1 MVWNTCVNRSRD
13 LYLFEDKTSI
23 SHKEL
28 SRELTDWR
36 QTYDWLKQGSSVVQQ
51 QVIQDFQ
58 KSRDAFFGNLKKKVK
73 RKVGLPRFKKKRSTL
88 PSLNYTGNA
97 FQLKNLN
104 NSLYLV
110 LVGNIVVSVVWSR
123 DLPSKPSSV
132 RVYRNASGEWYAS
145 FVVEKD
151 YEPLPHTGIEIGVD
165 WGVKT
170 VASTVFSD
178 DTNIYDTND
187 FDLES
192 SRKLKTAQSRL
203 KRFQRK
209 QSRLA
214 PDWKKKEKPSSAYEK
229 VKVQTAKLHAKVAR
243 QRKDEQT
250 KWQKKIVDNCDML
263 MVEDFKPSFMS
274 KNKRLA
280 ATVADNA
287 VGAAKRGLIE
297 RANRYGRLVVLV
309 DPKNTTQKCSKCD
322 TIAKIKLELSCR
334 VYDCVVCGHVQDR
347 DKNAA
352 TNVLRQGRAVLVNY
366 TQCKS
371 GVF

>member
-1 MVWNTCVNRSRD
+1 MMS
-13 LYLFEDKTSI
+13 K
-23 SHKEL
+23 
-28 SRELTDWR
+28 ELTDWR
-36 QTYDWLKQGSSVVQQ
+36 QTYEWLKQGSAVVQQ
-51 QVIQDFQ
+51 QVIADYY

-97 FQLKNLN
+97 FQLKTVDD
-104 NSLYLV
+104 SLRLV
-110 LVGNIVVSVVWSR
+110 LAGNIVVPVVWSR

-132 RVYRNASGEWYAS
+132 RVYKNNLNEWYAS

-151 YEPLPHTGIEIGVD
+151 YEPLPPTGIEIGID

-170 VASTVFSD
+170 IASTVFSD
-178 DTNIYDTND
+178 SQNIYDTND

-192 SRKLKTAQSRL
+192 TRKLKAAQTRL

-250 KWQKKIVDNCDML
+250 KWQKKIIDNCDVV

-280 ATVADNA
+280 ATAADNA

-297 RANRYGRLVVLV
+297 RADRYGRLVVLV
-309 DPKNTTQKCSKCD
+309 DPKNTTQKCSNCD
-322 TIAKIKLELSCR
+322 SIAKVRLELSCR

-352 TNVLRQGRAVLVNY
+352 TNVLLQGRAVLVNG
-366 TQCKS
+366 TQCNS
-371 GVF
+371 GVS